1 MISQKLFFV
10 NEHVTAILQTNTS
23 DYRIGGMPYQ
33 IVNEI
38 IQPITYI
45 SKALQGTCTVQWVCV
60 KKNAT
65 RSFALSRLVDDN
77 RSSHVKHNMNKKKRN
92 TYIN

>member
-10 NEHVTAILQTNTS
+10 NEHVTAILQTDTS
-23 DYRIGGMPYQ
+23 DYRIGGMSYQ

-45 SKALQGTCTVQWVCV
+45 SKAYMYSTIGLC
-60 KKNAT
+60 
-65 RSFALSRLVDDN
+65 
-77 RSSHVKHNMNKKKRN
+77 
-92 TYIN
+92 